1 VKINRFWAFNNGIC
15 FGRYISNKGNVSM
28 EFLPN
33 YLETLSYLTIIPAYA
48 IFIVFLIAKK
58 RKSVNIADGDLQTAF
73 DESREINIAADKP
86 TIVTSEGIELE
97 LANVIDSV
105 VDTNGN
111 EMHILRK
118 LNEISYQKGINETI
132 DEELLLL
139 SWFRYN

>member
-1 VKINRFWAFNNGIC
+1 
-15 FGRYISNKGNVSM
+15 M

-48 IFIVFLIAKK
+48 VFIVFLIAKK
-58 RKSVNIADGDLQTAF
+58 RKSINLADGDLQTAY
-73 DESREINIAADKP
+73 DKTREMNINTEKP
-86 TIVTSEGIELE
+86 TIVTSEGIEFE

-118 LNEISYQKGINETI
+118 LNEISYKKGINETI

>member
-1 VKINRFWAFNNGIC
+1 
-15 FGRYISNKGNVSM
+15 M

-58 RKSVNIADGDLQTAF
+58 RKSINIADGDLQTAYN
-73 DESREINIAADKP
+73 ESREINITADKP
-86 TIVTSEGIELE
+86 TIVTSEGIEFE
-97 LANVIDSV
+97 LANVIDSA

-118 LNEISYQKGINETI
+118 LNEISYKKGINETI